1 MTIPVSEDTFKSAE
15 AAIHLLSAEITRFA
29 SARAATEQSLEQL
42 TRIST
47 AAEQVAAALK
57 TYNEANLAAV
67 AQIRSLTDEA
77 ILEMQRSAKS
87 VNSQMSQSAA
97 SNATEL
103 GLRSKAVLDS
113 LERLQISGL
122 LAELKSVESRLSSGV
137 LAELN
142 SVESRLS
149 SGVLAELNSV
159 ESRLSSGVLAELNSV
174 ESRLSSGVLAEL
186 NSVESRL
193 SSGVLAEL
201 NSVESRLKGSIVSLS
216 DKLVATSEA
225 GDRRTGEA
233 LQAQAKELQARLS
246 VVDSLSSEVHQL
258 RADVAELTRRTKRP
272 LWLRIITFR

>member
-142 SVESRLS
+142 SVESRL
-149 SGVLAELNSV
+149 
-159 ESRLSSGVLAELNSV
+159 
-174 ESRLSSGVLAEL
+174 
-186 NSVESRL
+186 
-193 SSGVLAEL
+193 
-201 NSVESRLKGSIVSLS
+201 KGSIVSLS

>member
-15 AAIHLLSAEITRFA
+15 AAIHLLRAEITRFA

-159 ESRLSSGVLAELNSV
+159 ESRL
-174 ESRLSSGVLAEL
+174 
-186 NSVESRL
+186 
-193 SSGVLAEL
+193 
-201 NSVESRLKGSIVSLS
+201 KGSIVSLS